1 MARETRRQ
9 LIERMNEAERR
20 RMQKERD
27 KNAEQCRLNRYGA
40 DIDERIQNLIDNQNK
55 FEKEREAGQ
64 RSAASG
70 GAGSSANAGYTGPS
84 GIYVSPY
91 YNYTAKFGE
100 DI

>member
-9 LIERMNEAERR
+9 MIERMNEAERR

-27 KNAEQCRLNRYGA
+27 KNAEQTRKDRYGA
-40 DIDERIQNLIDNQNK
+40 DIDERIQKLIDEQNK

-70 GAGSSANAGYTGPS
+70 SAGSSANTGYTGPS